1 MLTLDFICT
10 LPNGIHARPA
20 SEIEQ
25 RTQGV
30 SASITLI
37 NLSKKTQADAKSVLG
52 MIGADITYG
61 DQCQFLIEGEDQQ
74 VAFELLHAFMRD
86 DFEHCDEP
94 LALAADNHNQ
104 PLPVFI
110 EHANPDYVRGNGV
123 SKGIGRGVPVHID
136 TVDLLELSHL
146 EPATDVACQ
155 QQQLQDA
162 WALTQQNFGN
172 AQAGAAQV
180 LAAQL
185 KLLSDPAFK
194 RCLLSHTTAR
204 NALQAIALT
213 AQALSEPLLKSSSQ
227 YLRERVIDIRDICQS
242 IATRL
247 LGRALEP
254 QLTLTQDSIVISS
267 GTLTPGQFLRL
278 RNPHLKGIVM
288 GDGGE
293 TSHTVILA
301 RSFGIPLLCGVT
313 QSESFM
319 RTASMLILDS
329 HYGVLVANP
338 NAAME
343 SWYRLES
350 DKQQRI
356 SARSAPLRG
365 QQVLTA
371 DGTPVSVQANIA
383 LAVEAQGVF
392 AHGADGIGLFRTEML
407 FCERSQAPDEEEQ
420 YQAYSEV
427 LRCAAGKK
435 VTIRTLD
442 IGGDKPCGF
451 LDLPKEENPFLG
463 YRAVRMYPQFHDI
476 FTTQVRALLRASA
489 VGPLN
494 IMVPMVAT
502 LAEIQWLHSQ
512 FHQVAETLQREEI
525 PVGEWHLG
533 IMVEVPSTLYLLEK
547 AANYLD
553 FVSIGS
559 NDLAQYFLA
568 CDRGNPYVRHLY
580 DYRNPTFLALMRDIA
595 QRAQAAGLVI
605 SLCGEMAADKQMLPL
620 LMGMG
625 LTKLSMAAGVITS
638 CKEAL
643 TFLNIQQC
651 QQLLETAIASESSEQ
666 VLEHVELFM
675 RGQLQKT
682 VLDADLLLLDKT
694 VSSKEE
700 SIKLLTDNLEVQQR
714 VVSGALVEKAIW
726 DREAVFST
734 ALGFSVAIPH
744 CKSPHVQHS
753 SISLLRLTSPLG
765 WGEGVDVQLVIML
778 TINEQEQGDH
788 MRIFSR
794 LARKLMH
801 SDFREKLHTLSDSAA
816 ITALLSTEL
825 AL

>member
-1 MLTLDFICT
+1 MLTLDFTCT

-25 RTQGV
+25 RAQAF

-52 MIGADITYG
+52 MIGADITHG
-61 DQCQFLIEGEDQQ
+61 DLCQFLIEGRDQQ
-74 VAFELLHAFMRD
+74 AAFDLLHAFLRD
-86 DFEHCDEP
+86 EFEDCDEP
-94 LALAADNHNQ
+94 LAVSPDNHTL

-123 SKGIGRGVPVHID
+123 SKGIGRGIPVHID
-136 TVDLLELSHL
+136 AVDLLELSRL
-146 EPATDVACQ
+146 EPATDAVRQ
-155 QQQLQDA
+155 QQQLKDA
-162 WALTQQNFGN
+162 WALTQKNFGD
-172 AQAGAAQV
+172 ADTGAAPV

-194 RCLLSHTTAR
+194 RCLLSHTTTR

-227 YLRERVIDIRDICQS
+227 YLRERVIDIRDLCQS
-242 IATRL
+242 IAANL

-254 QLTLTQDSIVISS
+254 PLTLNQDSIVISS

-301 RSFGIPLLCGVT
+301 RSFGIPLLSGVT
-313 QSESFM
+313 QCDSIM

-329 HYGVLVANP
+329 RHGVLVANP

-343 SWYRLES
+343 SWYRMES
-350 DKQQRI
+350 EKQQRI

-371 DGTPVSVQANIA
+371 DGTPVSVLANIA

-392 AHGADGIGLFRTEML
+392 AQGADGIGLFRTEML

-435 VTIRTLD
+435 ITIRTLD
-442 IGGDKPCGF
+442 IGGDKPCDF

-476 FTTQVRALLRASA
+476 FTTQARALLRASVA
-489 VGPLN
+489 GPLN

-512 FHQVAETLQREEI
+512 FHQIADTLQQGEI

-547 AANYLD
+547 AAKYLD

-559 NDLAQYFLA
+559 NDLAQYFFA

-580 DYRNPTFLALMRDIA
+580 DYRNPTFLALMRDIT
-595 QRAQAAGLVI
+595 QRAQAAGLAI

-620 LMGMG
+620 LVGMG
-625 LTKLSMAAGVITS
+625 LTQLSMAAGTIAS

-643 TFLNIQQC
+643 MSLNIQQC
-651 QQLLETAIASESSEQ
+651 QQLLETAILSESSED
-666 VLEHVELFM
+666 VSEHVEQFM
-675 RGQLQKT
+675 RVQMQKP

-700 SIKLLTDNLEVQQR
+700 AIKLLTDNLEVQQR
-714 VVSGALVEKAIW
+714 VVSGSLVEKAIW
-726 DREAVFST
+726 EREAVFST

-744 CKSPHVQHS
+744 CKSPHILHS
-753 SISLLRLTSPLG
+753 SISLLRLTTPLC
-765 WGEGVDVQLVIML
+765 WGEDVDVQLVIML
-778 TINEQEQGDH
+778 TVNEQEQEDH
-788 MRIFSR
+788 MKIFSR

-801 SDFREKLHTLSDSAA
+801 SDFREKLYMLSDSAA

>member
-25 RTQGV
+25 RAQSF
-30 SASITLI
+30 SAAITLI
-37 NLSKKTQADAKSVLG
+37 NLSKKTQANAKSVLG

-74 VAFELLHAFMRD
+74 AAFERLQAFLRD
-86 DFEHCDEP
+86 EFAGCDEP
-94 LALAADNHNQ
+94 MELSADTHIQ

-110 EHANPDYVRGNGV
+110 EHARPNHLRGNGA

-136 TVDLLELSHL
+136 CVDLQALSQQ
-146 EPATDVACQ
+146 EPATDATRQ
-155 QQQLQDA
+155 QQQLRDA
-162 WALTQQNFGN
+162 WELTQETLCH
-172 AQAGAAQV
+172 AGTGAEQV

-185 KLLSDPAFK
+185 KLLSDPVFK
-194 RCLLSHTTAR
+194 TCLLSHTTAR

-213 AQALSEPLLKSSSQ
+213 VQELSQPLLKSSSQ
-227 YLRERVIDIRDICQS
+227 YLRERVIDIRDLCQS
-242 IATRL
+242 IAANL
-247 LGRALEP
+247 LGRPLETQLAL
-254 QLTLTQDSIVISS
+254 TCDSIVICN

-313 QSESFM
+313 QSDALTRS
-319 RTASMLILDS
+319 ANMLILDS
-329 HYGVLVANP
+329 RYGLLVANP
-338 NAAME
+338 NEAME

-350 DKQQRI
+350 AKQQAI
-356 SARSAPLRG
+356 AQRSAPLRE
-365 QQVLTA
+365 QQVSTA
-371 DGTPVSVQANIA
+371 DGTRISVLANIA
-383 LAVEAQGVF
+383 LAVEAQSVF
-392 AHGADGIGLFRTEML
+392 AHGADGVGLFRTEML
-407 FCERSQAPDEEEQ
+407 FCEHSEASDEEEQ
-420 YQAYSEV
+420 YQAYSDV

-435 VTIRTLD
+435 ITIRTLD
-442 IGGDKPCGF
+442 IGGDKPCSF
-451 LDLPKEENPFLG
+451 LDLPSEENPFLG

-476 FTTQVRALLRASA
+476 FTTQARALLRASA

-502 LAEIQWLHSQ
+502 LVEIQWLHGQ
-512 FHQVAETLQREEI
+512 FQHIAQTLLQEDI

-580 DYRNPTFLALMRDIA
+580 DYRNPTFLALMHDIT
-595 QRAQAAGLVI
+595 QRAQAAGLAI
-605 SLCGEMAADKQMLPL
+605 SLCGEMAADRQMLPL
-620 LMGMG
+620 LVGMG
-625 LTKLSMAAGVITS
+625 LTQLSMAAGAITP

-643 TFLNIQQC
+643 TSLNVEQC
-651 QQLLETAIASESSEQ
+651 QQLLETAIGCESGEQ
-666 VLEHVELFM
+666 VLEHVEQFI
-675 RGQLQKT
+675 RSQSQKP
-682 VLDADLLLLDKT
+682 VLAQELLLLDKE
-694 VSSKEE
+694 VASKEE
-700 SIKLLTDNLEVQQR
+700 AIKLLTDNLEVQQR
-714 VVSGALVEKAIW
+714 VVSGALAERAIW

-734 ALGFSVAIPH
+734 ALGFCVAIPH
-744 CKSPHVQHS
+744 CKSAHVLHS
-753 SISLLRLTSPLG
+753 SISVLRLKSPLS
-765 WGEGVDVQLVIML
+765 WGEGVDVKLVIML
-778 TINEQEQGDH
+778 AVNEKEQENH
-788 MRIFSR
+788 MKIFSR

-801 SDFREKLHTLSDSAA
+801 SDFRDQLQMLSDSAA
-816 ITALLSTEL
+816 ITDLLAAEL

>member
-25 RTQGV
+25 RTQPFK
-30 SASITLI
+30 SSITLI

-52 MIGADITYG
+52 MIGADITHG
-61 DQCQFLIEGEDQQ
+61 DQCQLLIEGEDQQ
-74 VAFELLHAFMRD
+74 AAFALLQAFMRD
-86 DFEHCDEP
+86 EFEDCDEP
-94 LALAADNHNQ
+94 LASSPDNHTQ

-110 EHANPDYVRGNGV
+110 EHASPKYLRGNCV

-136 TVDLLELSHL
+136 SVDLHELSRH
-146 EPATDVACQ
+146 EPATNVALQ
-155 QQQLQDA
+155 QQQLREA
-162 WALTQQNFGN
+162 WVLTQQALCN
-172 AQAGAAQV
+172 ADAGAEHV

-185 KLLSDPAFK
+185 KLLCDPAFK
-194 RCLLSHTTAR
+194 SCLLSHTTAR

-213 AQALSEPLLKSSSQ
+213 AQTLSQPLLKSSSQ
-227 YLRERVIDIRDICQS
+227 YLRERVIDIRDLCQG
-242 IATRL
+242 IAASL
-247 LGRALEP
+247 LGRPLES
-254 QLTLTQDSIVISS
+254 QLTLTQDSIVICS

-278 RNPHLKGIVM
+278 RNTHLKGIVM

-313 QSESFM
+313 QSEVLTRDSS
-319 RTASMLILDS
+319 TLILDS
-329 HYGVLVANP
+329 RYGLLVADP

-343 SWYRLES
+343 SWYRLETA
-350 DKQQRI
+350 KQQAI
-356 SARSAPLRG
+356 AERSAPLRG
-365 QQVLTA
+365 QQVATA
-371 DGTPVSVQANIA
+371 DGTTVSVLANIA
-383 LAVEAQGVF
+383 LAIEAQGAF
-392 AHGADGIGLFRTEML
+392 AQGADGVGLFRTEML

-420 YQAYSEV
+420 FRAYSEV
-427 LRCAAGKK
+427 LKSAVGKK
-435 VTIRTLD
+435 ITIRTLD
-442 IGGDKPCGF
+442 IGGDKPCDF

-476 FTTQVRALLRASA
+476 FTTQARALLRASA

-502 LAEIQWLHSQ
+502 LAEIQWLHSE
-512 FHQVAETLQREEI
+512 FHRIAGTLEQEGI
-525 PVGEWHLG
+525 SLGEWHLG

-568 CDRGNPYVRHLY
+568 CDRGNPHVRHLY
-580 DYRNPTFLALMRDIA
+580 DYRNPTFLALMRDIT
-595 QRAQAAGLVI
+595 QRAQVAGLAI

-620 LMGMG
+620 LVGMG
-625 LTKLSMAAGVITS
+625 LTQLSMAAGAITP

-643 TFLNIQQC
+643 TSLNVQQC
-651 QQLLETAIASESSEQ
+651 QQLLETAIACDSGEN
-666 VLEHVELFM
+666 VLEVVEQFM
-675 RGQLQKT
+675 RAQSQKP
-682 VLDADLLLLDKT
+682 VLAPELLLLDKT
-694 VSSKEE
+694 VNSKEE
-700 SIKLLTDNLEVQQR
+700 AIKLLTDNLEVQQR
-714 VVSGALVEKAIW
+714 AISGSLVERAIW

-744 CKSPHVQHS
+744 CKSPHVLHS
-753 SISLLRLTSPLG
+753 SISLLRVNSPLS
-765 WGEGVDVQLVIML
+765 WGGDVDVQLVIML
-778 TINEQEQGDH
+778 AVNEQEQDNH
-788 MRIFSR
+788 MKIFSR

-801 SDFREKLHTLSDSAA
+801 SDFREQLQTLSDAAA
-816 ITALLSTEL
+816 ITDLLSAEL
-825 AL
+825 TL

>member
-1 MLTLDFICT
+1 MLTLDFICS

-25 RTQGV
+25 RTQ
-30 SASITLI
+30 SFKASITLI

-52 MIGADITYG
+52 MIGADITHG

-74 VAFELLHAFMRD
+74 AAFELLQVFMRD
-86 DFEHCDEP
+86 EFEDCDEP
-94 LALAADNHNQ
+94 LALSPDTYTQ

-110 EHANPDYVRGNGV
+110 EHACPNYVRGNGV

-136 TVDLLELSHL
+136 SVDLHELSRH
-146 EPATDVACQ
+146 EPATNADLQ
-155 QQQLQDA
+155 QQQLLEA
-162 WALTQQNFGN
+162 WALTQQTLCL
-172 AQAGAAQV
+172 ADAGAEHV

-194 RCLLSHTTAR
+194 TCLLSHTTAR

-213 AQALSEPLLKSSSQ
+213 AQVLSQPLLKSSSQ
-227 YLRERVIDIRDICQS
+227 YLRERVIDIRDLCQG
-242 IATRL
+242 IAASL
-247 LGRALEP
+247 LGRPLEN
-254 QLTLTQDSIVISS
+254 QLALTQDSIVICS

-278 RNPHLKGIVM
+278 RNQHLKGVVM

-313 QSESFM
+313 QSEALT
-319 RTASMLILDS
+319 RDASMLILDS
-329 HYGVLVANP
+329 RYGLLVANP
-338 NAAME
+338 NEAME
-343 SWYRLES
+343 SWYRLETV
-350 DKQQRI
+350 KQQAI
-356 SARSAPLRG
+356 AERSAPLRG
-365 QQVLTA
+365 QQVVTA
-371 DGTPVSVQANIA
+371 DGTTVSVLANIA
-383 LAVEAQGVF
+383 LAIEAQGAF
-392 AHGADGIGLFRTEML
+392 AQGADGVGLFRTEML

-420 YQAYSEV
+420 FQAYSEV
-427 LRCAAGKK
+427 LRSAAGKK
-435 VTIRTLD
+435 ITIRTLD
-442 IGGDKPCGF
+442 IGGDKPCDF

-476 FTTQVRALLRASA
+476 FATQARALLRASA
-489 VGPLN
+489 AGPLN

-502 LAEIQWLHSQ
+502 LTEIQWLHSEFQ
-512 FHQVAETLQREEI
+512 RIADTLEQEVI
-525 PVGEWHLG
+525 PLGEWHLG

-568 CDRGNPYVRHLY
+568 CDRGNPHVRHLY
-580 DYRNPTFLALMRDIA
+580 DYRNPTFLALMRDIT
-595 QRAQAAGLVI
+595 QRAQAAGLAI

-620 LMGMG
+620 LVGMG
-625 LTKLSMAAGVITS
+625 LTQLSMAAGAITP

-643 TFLNIQQC
+643 TSLNVPQC
-651 QQLLETAIASESSEQ
+651 QQLLETAIACDSGEN
-666 VLEHVELFM
+666 VLEHVEQFM
-675 RGQLQKT
+675 RAQSQKP
-682 VLDADLLLLDKT
+682 VLAPELLLLDKT
-694 VSSKEE
+694 VNSKEE
-700 SIKLLTDNLEVQQR
+700 AIKLLTDNLEVQQR
-714 VVSGALVEKAIW
+714 VISGSLAEKAIW

-744 CKSPHVQHS
+744 CKSPHVLHS
-753 SISLLRLTSPLG
+753 SISLLRVNSPLS
-765 WGEGVDVQLVIML
+765 WGEDVDVQLVIML
-778 TINEQEQGDH
+778 AVNEQEQDSH
-788 MRIFSR
+788 MKIFSR

-801 SDFREKLHTLSDSAA
+801 SDFREQLQTLSDAAA
-816 ITALLSTEL
+816 ITDLLSAEL

>member
-25 RTQGV
+25 RTQPFK
-30 SASITLI
+30 ASITLI

-52 MIGADITYG
+52 MIGADITHG

-74 VAFELLHAFMRD
+74 VAFELLHAFMHD
-86 DFEHCDEP
+86 EFEDCDEP
-94 LALAADNHNQ
+94 LVLSPDNHTQ

-110 EHANPDYVRGNGV
+110 EHACPKYMRGNGV

-136 TVDLLELSHL
+136 SVDLHELSRH
-146 EPATDVACQ
+146 EPATDVVLQ
-155 QQQLQDA
+155 QQQLLEA
-162 WALTQQNFGN
+162 WAITQQTLCS
-172 AQAGAAQV
+172 ADVGAEHV

-194 RCLLSHTTAR
+194 SCLFSHITAR
-204 NALQAIALT
+204 NALQAIVLT
-213 AQALSEPLLKSSSQ
+213 AQTLSQPLLNSSSQ
-227 YLRERVIDIRDICQS
+227 YLRERVIDIRDLCQG
-242 IATRL
+242 IATNL
-247 LGRALEP
+247 LGRPLES
-254 QLTLTQDSIVISS
+254 QLMLTQDSIVICS

-313 QSESFM
+313 QSEGL
-319 RTASMLILDS
+319 THEASMLILDS
-329 HYGVLVANP
+329 RYGLLVANP
-338 NAAME
+338 NEAME
-343 SWYRLES
+343 SWYRLETA
-350 DKQQRI
+350 KQRAI
-356 SARSAPLRG
+356 AKRSAPLCG
-365 QQVLTA
+365 QQVSTA
-371 DGTPVSVQANIA
+371 DGVTVSVLANTA
-383 LAVEAQGVF
+383 LAIEAQSAF
-392 AHGADGIGLFRTEML
+392 ALGADGVGLFRTEML
-407 FCERSQAPDEEEQ
+407 FCERSQAPDEDEQ
-420 YQAYSEV
+420 FQAYSEV
-427 LRCAAGKK
+427 LRSAAGKK
-435 VTIRTLD
+435 ITIRTLD
-442 IGGDKPCGF
+442 IGGDKPCDF

-463 YRAVRMYPQFHDI
+463 YRAVRMYPQFHDV
-476 FTTQVRALLRASA
+476 FTTQARALLRASA

-502 LAEIQWLHSQ
+502 LAEIQWLHSEFQ
-512 FHQVAETLQREEI
+512 RIAATLQQEDI
-525 PVGEWHLG
+525 PLGEWHLG

-580 DYRNPTFLALMRDIA
+580 DYRNPTFLALMRDIT
-595 QRAQAAGLVI
+595 QRAQAAGLAI

-620 LMGMG
+620 LVGMG
-625 LTKLSMAAGVITS
+625 LTELSMATGAITQ

-643 TFLNIQQC
+643 TTLNVQQC
-651 QQLLETAIASESSEQ
+651 QKLLETAIACDTGEDVVEIVEKFTRAQSQKPVLASE
-666 VLEHVELFM
+666 
-675 RGQLQKT
+675 
-682 VLDADLLLLDKT
+682 LLLLDKT
-694 VSSKEE
+694 VNSKEE
-700 SIKLLTDNLEVQQR
+700 AIKLLTDNLEVQQR
-714 VVSGALVEKAIW
+714 AISGSQVERAIW
-726 DREAVFST
+726 EREAVFST

-744 CKSPHVQHS
+744 CKSPHVSHS
-753 SISLLRLTSPLG
+753 SISLLRANSPVS
-765 WGEGVDVQLVIML
+765 WGEGIDVQLVIML
-778 TINEQEQGDH
+778 TVNEQEQNNH
-788 MRIFSR
+788 MKIFSR

-801 SDFREKLHTLSDSAA
+801 SDFREQLQTLSDAA
-816 ITALLSTEL
+816 TLTDLLSSEL

>member
-25 RTQGV
+25 RTQLF
-30 SASITLI
+30 SAAITLI
-37 NLSKKTQADAKSVLG
+37 NRSKKTQADAKSVLG
-52 MIGADITYG
+52 MIGADINHG
-61 DQCQFLIEGEDQQ
+61 DQCQFLIEGSDQQ
-74 VAFELLHAFMRD
+74 AAFEQLQAFIRD
-86 DFEHCDEP
+86 EFAGCDE
-94 LALAADNHNQ
+94 ALEFTPATQTQ

-110 EHANPDYVRGNGV
+110 EHARPEHLRGNGV

-136 TVDLLELSHL
+136 SVDLDELSQQ
-146 EPATDVACQ
+146 EPATDAAWQ
-155 QQQLQDA
+155 QQQLNDA
-162 WALTQQNFGN
+162 WALTRQTLCN
-172 AQAGAAQV
+172 ADAGAQQV

-194 RCLLSHTTAR
+194 ACLLSHTTAR
-204 NALQAIALT
+204 NALQAVALT
-213 AQALSEPLLKSSSQ
+213 AQALSQPLLNSSSQ
-227 YLRERVIDIRDICQS
+227 YLRERVIDIRDLCQN
-242 IATRL
+242 IATNL
-247 LGRALEP
+247 LGRPLEA
-254 QLTLTQDSIVISS
+254 QLVLTEDSIVICS

-313 QSESFM
+313 QSDVLTRNARE
-319 RTASMLILDS
+319 LILDS
-329 HYGVLVANP
+329 RYGLLVANP
-338 NAAME
+338 NEAME
-343 SWYRLES
+343 SWYRLEFA
-350 DKQQRI
+350 KQQTI
-356 SARSAPLRG
+356 AQRSAPLRE
-365 QQVLTA
+365 QQVSTV
-371 DGTPVSVQANIA
+371 DGTSIRVLANIA
-383 LAVEAQGVF
+383 LAVEAQSAF
-392 AHGADGIGLFRTEML
+392 ASGADGVGLFRTEML

-435 VTIRTLD
+435 ITIRTLD

-451 LDLPKEENPFLG
+451 LDLPAEENPFLG

-476 FTTQVRALLRASA
+476 FTTQARALLRAST

-502 LAEIQWLHSQ
+502 LAEIQWLHGQ
-512 FHQVAETLQREEI
+512 FHHIAQTLQQEDI
-525 PVGEWHLG
+525 QVGEWHLG
-533 IMVEVPSTLYLLEK
+533 IMAEVPSTLYLLEK

-580 DYRNPTFLALMRDIA
+580 DYRNPTFLALMRDIT
-595 QRAQAAGLVI
+595 QRAHTAGLAI
-605 SLCGEMAADKQMLPL
+605 SLCGEMAADRQMLPL
-620 LMGMG
+620 LIGMG
-625 LTKLSMAAGVITS
+625 LTQLSMASGAITA

-643 TFLNIQQC
+643 TSMNVEQC
-651 QQLLETAIASESSEQ
+651 QQLLETAIACESGEQ
-666 VLEHVELFM
+666 VLEHVEQFI
-675 RGQLQKT
+675 RSQSQKS
-682 VLDADLLLLDKT
+682 VLAPELLLLDKN
-694 VSSKEE
+694 VASKEE
-700 SIKLLTDNLEVQQR
+700 AIKLLTDNLEVHQR
-714 VVSGALVEKAIW
+714 VVSGVLAERAIW

-744 CKSPHVQHS
+744 CKSAHVLHS
-753 SISLLRLTSPLG
+753 SISVLRLKSPLS
-765 WGEGVDVQLVIML
+765 WGEGVDVKLVIML
-778 TINEQEQGDH
+778 AVNEQEQENH
-788 MRIFSR
+788 MKIFSR

-801 SDFREKLHTLSDSAA
+801 SDFRDLLQMLSDSAA
-816 ITALLSTEL
+816 ITDLLAAEL